1 MSTLVAVV
9 ARELRLLL
17 LAPTGAA
24 LLSVWTLCCG
34 ALFLMD
40 LTAFEQAE
48 QRALAIGDPA
58 LIAMLDVNDL
68 LLGSVLGN
76 VVVLFLFLAPLIAM
90 RLFADDRP
98 TRDWLVHASSP
109 VVVAVGKLLAG
120 LAVVGGLATSTL
132 AFSALLALLGQPAVG
147 SASPVVDVG
156 QALCATATVVACAGC
171 FVAVA
176 AAVASAVDAP
186 LAAGL
191 LSFLVLV
198 VWWLA
203 SGAESLVGP
212 DVGRWLSWASPA
224 SHLERGLRG
233 VVDAGDFAWFVG
245 VVLAGAVGTVAG
257 VDGAQRG
264 AR

>member
-1 MSTLVAVV
+1 MTALV

-17 LAPTGAA
+17 LSSTGAA
-24 LLSVWTLCCG
+24 LLSVWAFCCG

-48 QRALAIGDPA
+48 QRALAVGDPA
-58 LIAMLDVNDL
+58 LVALLDVNDL
-68 LLGSVLGN
+68 LLASVLGN

-90 RLFADDRP
+90 RVFSDERT

-109 VVVAVGKLLAG
+109 TTVAVGKVAAG
-120 LAVVGGLATSTL
+120 LVVVVGLAASTL
-132 AFSALLALLGQPAVG
+132 ALPALLAALGQPATG
-147 SASPVVDVG
+147 SVDPVVDVG
-156 QALCATATVVACAGC
+156 QALVATTTVALCAGC

-176 AAVASAVDAP
+176 AAVAAAVDVP
-186 LAAGL
+186 LAAGVL
-191 LSFLVLV
+191 AFLVLV

-203 SGAESLVGP
+203 PGAASLVGP
-212 DVGRWLSWASPA
+212 DVGRWLAWASPS

-233 VVDAGDFAWFVG
+233 VVDAGDVVWFVG
-245 VVLAGAVGTVAG
+245 VIVASGLAAVAG
-257 VDGAQRG
+257 VSGSQRG